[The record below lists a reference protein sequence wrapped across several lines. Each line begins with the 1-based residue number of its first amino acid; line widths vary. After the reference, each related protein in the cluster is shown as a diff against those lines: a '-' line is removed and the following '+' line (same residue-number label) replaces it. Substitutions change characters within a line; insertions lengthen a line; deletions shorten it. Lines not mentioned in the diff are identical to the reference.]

1 MTATN
6 ARRHR
11 WALAGLT
18 VAVVAIG
25 FDITIL
31 NVALPTI
38 ATDLT
43 ADTSALQWMVNA
55 YVLLFAGLLLPFG
68 ALTDRYGRRRGLL
81 LGLAVFAAA
90 SIAAAWADT
99 ATQVIAARAGL
110 GVGAALIMPSTLASL
125 TALFTGADRA
135 RAVSVLVSGMGVGIP
150 LGPIIGGYLLE
161 HFWWGTIFL
170 INLPIVALA
179 AITVAVFLPES
190 RDPNPPRPDPA
201 GAVLSTAGLV
211 VFVYAVIE
219 APEQGWTAPTVIV
232 ALIAAAM
239 LLTGFA
245 WWELRNRQPMIDLRL
260 FRDRQF
266 RWGSINATLASFALF
281 GLLFVAPQHLQFVL
295 GFDALDTGLRLL
307 PLIVGLVTGAGIAT
321 RLTTRTGHRAPI
333 VAGLV
338 ATTVGLLIGALTNAA
353 SSYGFIATWYA
364 IVGLGIGAI
373 LAPAM
378 DAVLAV
384 MPPER
389 SGAGIAIT
397 MTMRQTG
404 GALGVA
410 LLGSLLSATYRDR
423 IDTTG
428 LPASAVDAATHS
440 IAGTMAVAS
449 SLGLPVLADA
459 AGRAYVDA
467 MVYVLL
473 ACAVVAALGAVAA
486 MLFMPARVGDGA
498 TDSVGVDSI
507 AGTG

>member
-6 ARRHR
+6 APQHR

-90 SIAAAWADT
+90 SLAAAWADT
-99 ATQVIAARAGL
+99 ATQIIAARAGL

-125 TALFTGADRA
+125 TALFAGAERA
-135 RAVSVLVSGMGVGIP
+135 RAVSVLVAGMGVGIP

-170 INLPIVALA
+170 INLPIVALG
-179 AITVAVFLPES
+179 AITVALFLPES
-190 RDPNPPRPDPA
+190 RDPNPPRLDPV

-211 VFVYAVIE
+211 TFVYAVIE
-219 APEQGWTAPTVIV
+219 APEQGWTATTVIA
-232 ALIAAAM
+232 ALIAAAI
-239 LLTGFA
+239 LLTGFT
-245 WWELRNRQPMIDLRL
+245 WWELHHQEPLIDLRL
-260 FRDRQF
+260 FRNRQF

-295 GFDALDTGLRLL
+295 ELDALDTGLRLL
-307 PLIVGLVTGAGIAT
+307 PLIAGLVAGAGIAT
-321 RLTTRTGHRAPI
+321 RLTTRTGHRTPI
-333 VAGLV
+333 LAGLTV
-338 ATTVGLLIGALTNAA
+338 TTAGLLTGTLTTTA
-353 SSYGFIATWYA
+353 SSYGFIATWHT
-364 IVGLGIGAI
+364 IVGFGIGAT

-410 LLGSLLSATYRDR
+410 LLGSLLSATYPDR

-428 LPASAVDAATHS
+428 LPAPGADTATQSIAATL
-440 IAGTMAVAS
+440 AVADR
-449 SLGLPVLADA
+449 LGLPALADA
-459 AGRAYVDA
+459 ANHAYVDA
-467 MVYVLL
+467 MIYVLI
-473 ACAVVAALGAVAA
+473 ACAAVTTLGAVAT
-486 MLFMPARVGDGA
+486 MLFMPTRIGEHPTIDP
-498 TDSVGVDSI
+498 I
-507 AGTG
+507 APQS

>member
-1 MTATN
+1 MTVTN

-38 ATDLT
+38 ATDLN
-43 ADTSALQWMVNA
+43 ADTGTLQWMVNA

-68 ALTDRYGRRRGLL
+68 ALADRYGRRRGLL
-81 LGLAVFAAA
+81 LGLAIFAAA

-110 GVGAALIMPSTLASL
+110 GVGAALIMPITLASL

-170 INLPIVALA
+170 VNLPIVALA

-190 RDPNPPRPDPA
+190 RDPNPPRLDPA
-201 GAVLSTAGLV
+201 GAVLSTVGLV
-211 VFVYAVIE
+211 AFVYAVIE
-219 APEQGWTAPTVIV
+219 APERGWTAPTVIV
-232 ALIAAAM
+232 TLLAAAVV
-239 LLTGFA
+239 LTGFT
-245 WWELRNRQPMIDLRL
+245 WWELHNRQPMIDLRL
-260 FRDRQF
+260 FRNPEF

-295 GFDALDTGLRLL
+295 GYDALDAGLRLL
-307 PLIVGLVTGAGIAT
+307 PLIVALVAGAGIAT
-321 RLTTRTGHRAPI
+321 RLTTRTGQRTPI

-338 ATTVGLLIGALTNAA
+338 VTTAGLLIGALTTAA

-364 IVGLGIGAI
+364 IVGLGIGAT

-384 MPPER
+384 MPPQR

-410 LLGSLLSATYRDR
+410 LLGSLLSTTYRDR

-428 LPASAVDAATHS
+428 LPAPAVDAATHS
-440 IAGTMAVAS
+440 IAGALTVAHH
-449 SLGLPVLADA
+449 LGLPALADA
-459 AGRAYVDA
+459 ADRAYVDA
-467 MVYVLL
+467 MVHVLI
-473 ACAVVAALGAVAA
+473 ACAAVAALGAAAA
-486 MLFMPARVGDGA
+486 MLFMPARVSDGP
-498 TDSVGVDSI
+498 TINSVPEV
-507 AGTG
+507 TR